1 MLDDYTRFQAN
12 DEIALLHAISM
23 TEVTAKK
30 AELYQGLAKNPEV
43 KKFFERRAFLMRK
56 VNDHI
61 RKHLDKIGR
70 A

>member
-30 AELYQGLAKNPEV
+30 AELYNS
-43 KKFFERRAFLMRK
+43 AFLAVTSVMEM
-56 VNDHI
+56 
-61 RKHLDKIGR
+61 